1 MRCDATRTRVTS
13 FRALIRPGA
22 IVRCVVVA
30 DIAADFKD
38 FSFFFFLFSF
48 FFPSSS
54 GGLIDQS

>member
-1 MRCDATRTRVTS
+1 MPLTRTLRCDATRTRVTS

-38 FSFFFFLFSF
+38 FSFFFFLSF
-48 FFPSSS
+48 
-54 GGLIDQS
+54 